1 MAAVK
6 ESGMCVSCFSETK
19 LKTANLKC
27 ANFFCM
33 RCSVFEEEEETLGL
47 ESNFRE
53 LKHKTLLSTRTPNS
67 CGETGSQVT

>member
-1 MAAVK
+1 MAAVR
-6 ESGMCVSCFSETK
+6 ESGMCVSYFSATK

-27 ANFFCM
+27 
-33 RCSVFEEEEETLGL
+33 ETLGL

-53 LKHKTLLSTRTPNS
+53 LKHKTLLSTRTLNS